1 MKYFLFIDESGDHG
15 LTMVNPN
22 FPVFLLCG
30 IIISAE
36 NYEIIENEVSKL
48 KKSIW
53 GEKDV
58 YFHSKDIRKC
68 ENEFKVLFDL
78 EVKKRFYE
86 GLNLILSK
94 NHYSIIASAIRKDE
108 YIKKFG
114 KLSDDVYEI
123 ALSFIIE
130 RSIFYLDG
138 IKTEKNDLEII
149 IEKRGRKEDKNL
161 EEHFQRLLSRGTGYV
176 IAERLNNYGLEIFFR
191 GKKDKICGLEV
202 ADLIAYPTARY
213 VIEPNRANPAFD
225 VFENKFYTKNG
236 KRYGLKVFP

>member
-1 MKYFLFIDESGDHG
+1 MKYYLFIDESGDHG

-30 IIISAE
+30 IVISLE
-36 NYEIIENEVSKL
+36 NYEIIENEISLL

-138 IKTEKNDLEII
+138 LKTEKNDLEII

-161 EEHFQRLLSRGTGYV
+161 E
-176 IAERLNNYGLEIFFR
+176 
-191 GKKDKICGLEV
+191 
-202 ADLIAYPTARY
+202 
-213 VIEPNRANPAFD
+213 
-225 VFENKFYTKNG
+225 
-236 KRYGLKVFP
+236 